1 MTVELNNDQ
10 KALVKWLTAG
20 LGIEEV
26 RALHGDSGYLL
37 SNMIAK
43 VSSSAEKYF
52 ISTKALE
59 KLKRDKIDLK
69 KRYKRAKFYGKKSP
83 YIYEHSIPASLVR
96 KRLLSRAPL
105 SEKEV
110 INILSLAGDVA
121 MILREEDK
129 ILSSLGLARKMPPG
143 WEWGDDTFARYKA
156 ANIELSEDEFLLIE
170 GPICR

>member
-1 MTVELNNDQ
+1 MSVELNNDQ

-20 LGIEEV
+20 LEIEEV

-43 VSSSAEKYF
+43 VTLAADKYF

-59 KLKRDKIDLK
+59 QLKRDKVDLT

-83 YIYEHSIPASLVR
+83 YVYEHTVPASLVR
-96 KRLLSRAPL
+96 ARLLSDSPL
-105 SEKEV
+105 RQDQVVE
-110 INILSLAGDVA
+110 ILSSAGDVA

-129 ILSSLGLARKMPPG
+129 ILSSLRLGRKMPEG
-143 WEWGDDTFARYKA
+143 WDWGDDPFARYKA
-156 ANIELSEDEFLLIE
+156 ANIDLSNEVLLIE